1 MTDDLLNL
9 EALYSDT
16 QACAKIVGLRY
27 IDSETNGYTRRKRG
41 KGFEY
46 LDSKDQVLANKEL
59 VQRITEL
66 VIPPAWQEVWICPQ
80 TNGHLLATGIDE
92 RGRKQYIYHPKWRTM
107 RDLIKFYRMIIFAK
121 ALPKIRADIDEKLRK
136 QDLGREKVMAVMLWL
151 LNNTYIRIG
160 NEQYFQ
166 ENESIGLSTLTTDN
180 INIAGPVVTLSFK
193 AKSGKMQEITFEDR
207 GIATIL
213 DQLRGSRGARLFRY
227 KDGGEMHEIEA
238 DDVNSYLH
246 DLTGV
251 QVSAKDFRTW
261 GGTLAALTH
270 LIETH
275 KLPDEETPKPEKVAI
290 EAVDAAA
297 SVLGNTRSVAR
308 SSYVHPDILE
318 AYGTKDFDK
327 LYEAARQKRTVNGLD
342 KVETELTYFLEE
354 LFKEQ
359 FDLLQKQT

>member
-1 MTDDLLNL
+1 MTDDLQNL
-9 EALYSDT
+9 EALYNDT
-16 QACAKIVGLRY
+16 QTCAKIVGLSY
-27 IDSETNGYTRRKRG
+27 VDSEVDGYTRRKHG

-66 VIPPAWQEVWICPQ
+66 VIPPAWQEVWICPKP
-80 TNGHLLATGIDE
+80 NGHVLATGIDE

-121 ALPKIRADIDEKLRK
+121 ALPKIRADIDANLRK
-136 QDLGREKVMAVMLWL
+136 RELSREKVMAVMLWL

-166 ENESIGLSTLTTDN
+166 ENESIGLSTLTDEN
-180 INIAGPVVTLSFK
+180 VSIVGSVVTLSFK
-193 AKSGKMQEITFEDR
+193 AKSGKMQEITFDDR
-207 GIATIL
+207 IIANIL
-213 DQLRGSRGARLFRY
+213 DRLRSRRGARLFRY
-227 KDGGEMHEIEA
+227 EDGGELHEIEA
-238 DDVNSYLH
+238 DDVNRYLH

-261 GGTLAALTH
+261 GGTLTAFDH
-270 LIETH
+270 LIQTH
-275 KLPDEETPKPEKVAI
+275 KLPDEQTPKPEKVAV

-297 SVLGNTRSVAR
+297 SVLGNTRAVAR

-318 AYGTKDFDK
+318 SYGTKDFAK
-327 LYEAARQKRTVNGLD
+327 LFDAAKQKRTITGLD
-342 KVETELTYFLEE
+342 KVETELVFFLEE

-359 FDLLQKQT
+359 FDLLQKQA